1 MVVSM
6 SETEFSRLNVFLEVQ
21 AKRLKVAEAAS
32 VLQLQRR
39 QVFRLLRGLRQHGAA
54 NLASKRRRKPS
65 NNRLPAAVRDLT
77 MSLVKAHYADFGP
90 TLAAEKLHEHHSCLV
105 SRETLRK
112 WMIEDGLWIDRR
124 RRLPSVHQPRNRRER
139 IGELIQIDGSKH
151 HWFENR
157 GPACSLIAYLDDAT
171 SRILHAAFVPSESTL
186 DYLRETRMY
195 VERHGRPI
203 AFYSDK
209 HAIFRV
215 NNREAKGGE
224 GMTQFGRA
232 LHELNIDIICANT
245 PQAKGRVERSFGT
258 LQDRLVKELRL
269 AGISTIEAAN
279 VFLPGFLADYNTR
292 FGKRSQSDQ
301 DAHRPA
307 EDLAP
312 LTDVFAWK
320 EERTLSNNLTVQY
333 DKILF
338 MLEPSELTRPLA
350 RQRVTVVDYPDGR
363 VAIRHQGRDLPYRTF
378 DKLQKVNQAAI
389 VENKRLGEVL
399 AYIAEQQ
406 QLRDEG
412 RSQKAPRRRGQADR
426 HIFKVT

>member
-1 MVVSM
+1 MQLRRTAIVVVSM
-6 SETEFSRLNVFLEVQ
+6 SETEFSRLNVLLEVQ

-54 NLASKRRRKPS
+54 NLASKRRGKPS

-90 TLAAEKLHEHHSCLV
+90 TLAAEKLHEDHSCLV

-195 VERHGRPI
+195 VERHGLRTP
-203 AFYSDK
+203 DDRDQC
-209 HAIFRV
+209 FRLIT
-215 NNREAKGGE
+215 A
-224 GMTQFGRA
+224 GR
-232 LHELNIDIICANT
+232 LRFIRT
-245 PQAKGRVERSFGT
+245 STRSS
-258 LQDRLVKELRL
+258 
-269 AGISTIEAAN
+269 ASTIARPRAAR
-279 VFLPGFLADYNTR
+279 A
-292 FGKRSQSDQ
+292 
-301 DAHRPA
+301 
-307 EDLAP
+307 
-312 LTDVFAWK
+312 
-320 EERTLSNNLTVQY
+320 
-333 DKILF
+333 
-338 MLEPSELTRPLA
+338 
-350 RQRVTVVDYPDGR
+350 
-363 VAIRHQGRDLPYRTF
+363 
-378 DKLQKVNQAAI
+378 
-389 VENKRLGEVL
+389 
-399 AYIAEQQ
+399 
-406 QLRDEG
+406 
-412 RSQKAPRRRGQADR
+412 
-426 HIFKVT
+426 